1 MSGGENDPIY
11 KTIEEKN
18 RCEARSPECD
28 LGRCGSENS
37 AWATNGQLPDIFA
50 GDFVS
55 KSFYGKWIEQ
65 GVIRALPDDLSAYPN
80 LQEYLKMD
88 RAVAAMRDGH
98 YYMIPRQTYGDISY
112 SVQDRN
118 VVYRWD
124 LAQAAGVT
132 KEPETYDEFR
142 DMLKKIIEADPE
154 GKNVGGLTQALPS
167 LLGGFLYPYGGIIDK
182 NGW

>member
-1 MSGGENDPIY
+1 MKLVPQNVTWDDADQKIQ
-11 KTIEEKN
+11 
-18 RCEARSPECD
+18 
-28 LGRCGSENS
+28 L
-37 AWATNGQLPDIFA
+37 WATNGQLPDIFA